1 MNKRIAIVLISI
13 FVLFLG
19 NTFLIAEEPLAFY
32 GIKFG
37 STTQEVKKIMESKNW
52 TVDKEE
58 TDDTKKT
65 QYLVFKK
72 DNGEFAGRTVE
83 YMEFNFGENSLYQ
96 TTAFFGFSPKG
107 TPISQIAKA
116 YSEKYGFTPDPNTP
130 SGDKYID
137 AKGNTF
143 LIFNFLF
150 RVLSVEVF
158 NKISGWDKKLEN
170 DI

>member
-1 MNKRIAIVLISI
+1 MNKRISTVLISVS
-13 FVLFLG
+13 VLFLG

-37 STTQEVKKIMESKNW
+37 STTQEVKKIMKAKNW
-52 TVDKEE
+52 TVDTEE
-58 TDDTKKT
+58 INDKKKD
-65 QYLVFKK
+65 QQLVFKK

-83 YMEFNFGENSLYQ
+83 FMSFHLGNNTLYQ
-96 TTAFFGFSPKG
+96 ATAFFGLSPKG

-116 YSEKYGFTPDPNTP
+116 YSEKYGFTPDPSSP

-143 LIFNFLF
+143 LIFKYLF
-150 RVLSVEVF
+150 RVSSAEVY
-158 NKISGWDKKLEN
+158 NKISGLDKKLKD